1 MIDISHDFLQI
12 LDYVHEFVSHSDGE
26 LHKWDTFIYIYI
38 YLKQTGEWRLISF
51 LESQKTPSTAI
62 ALYIIQKKEIEEH
75 S

>member
-38 YLKQTGEWRLISF
+38 YMLETNWRVETDQFLRVSEDTIHSNSF
-51 LESQKTPSTAI
+51 IYNP
-62 ALYIIQKKEIEEH
+62 KKKR
-75 S
+75 